1 MHKKLLE
8 QLNPT
13 ASLSNNVSSN
23 EEVIKNLEDL
33 GDDEYILYQNK
44 KGLERLM
51 ANTVKKLLG
60 AYHDGKKI
68 KNNLNEFKNILES
81 AKKTPN
87 NNENTL
93 KIFDNIYNYIKN
105 SKKGLGLKILTPKQM
120 LSRLPILLA
129 EIQAGNNSRQFTICA
144 LQNN

>member
-33 GDDEYILYQNK
+33 GDGEYILYQNK

-81 AKKTPN
+81 AKKTRQITMK
-87 NNENTL
+87 TL
-93 KIFDNIYNYIKN
+93 
-105 SKKGLGLKILTPKQM
+105 
-120 LSRLPILLA
+120 
-129 EIQAGNNSRQFTICA
+129 
-144 LQNN
+144 